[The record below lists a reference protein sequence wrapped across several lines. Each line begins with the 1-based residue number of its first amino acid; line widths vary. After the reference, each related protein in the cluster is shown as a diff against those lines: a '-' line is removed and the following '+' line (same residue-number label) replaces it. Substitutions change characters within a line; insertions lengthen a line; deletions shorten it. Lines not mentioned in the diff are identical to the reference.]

1 MTVTSRPGAAR
12 IGAFVDDDG
21 RTWGMSPETRTNRSS
36 VRVLLAFSRR
46 RRLRVRTLFRLYA
59 WAHRMLCLVH
69 STDFRTKDFGDELYL
84 PHPYGIVV
92 HAWARIGDRVTIYH
106 NVTLGET
113 GTGPGVPTIGDDVLI
128 GAGAVLLGPI
138 TVGDGAVIGAN
149 AVVTADVPP
158 GGLAVGN
165 PATVTAP

>member
-1 MTVTSRPGAAR
+1 MTVITSQPAPR
-12 IGAFVDDDG
+12 IGAFVDEEG
-21 RTWGMSPETRTNRSS
+21 RVWGMSPETRVNRTS
-36 VRVLLAFSRR
+36 VRMLLAFSRR
-46 RRLRVRTLFRLYA
+46 RRLRLRTLFRTYA

-69 STDFRTKDFGDELYL
+69 SSDFRTKDFGDDLYL

-138 TVGDGAVIGAN
+138 AVGDGAVIGAN
-149 AVVTADVPP
+149 AVVTADVPA

-165 PATVTAP
+165 PATVTGP

>member
-1 MTVTSRPGAAR
+1 
-12 IGAFVDDDG
+12 
-21 RTWGMSPETRTNRSS
+21 MSPETRVNRGS
-36 VRVLLAFSRR
+36 VRLLLAFSTR
-46 RRLRVRTLFRLYA
+46 RRLRVRSLYRLYA

-69 STDFRTKDFGDELYL
+69 SSDFRTKDFGDDLYL

-92 HAWARIGDRVTIYH
+92 HAWARIGDRVTIYQ

-113 GTGPGVPTIGDDVLI
+113 NTRPGVPTLGDDVLV

-138 TVGDGAVIGAN
+138 TVGDGAVVGAN
-149 AVVTADVPP
+149 AVVTDDVPA

-165 PATVTAP
+165 PARISGPP